1 MDDSELKKLL
11 VETCPIRPGQEGR
24 AWSALRERLYQTR
37 PSSSLRNWLFYPTWR
52 GAAGV
57 FAVVCALVA
66 LGNAGISFLQP
77 VSFASANSEVPGV
90 YATSFYSHSA
100 KAQVV
105 WLNGLGSASDQP
117 TYLDPTTPV
126 PRLSKSPPPSG
137 DPGSL

>member
-11 VETCPIRPGQEGR
+11 VETCPIRPGQEAR
-24 AWSALRERLYQTR
+24 AWTALRERLYQK
-37 PSSSLRNWLFYPTWR
+37 PSPGPWARIFSPAWR
-52 GAAGV
+52 GFYAGAAL
-57 FAVVCALVA
+57 VCALLFLCNTAV
-66 LGNAGISFLQP
+66 SHLQP

-100 KAQVV
+100 RAQVV

-117 TYLDPTTPV
+117 TYLDPTTPI

-137 DPGSL
+137 NPGNL